1 MFPINAFLPNELC
14 QDLEVKISDAAGPIR
29 KVDEE
34 QRSYQF
40 ETESTLSSERQK
52 LQNLNLSAERLD
64 LSTKPITQ

>member
-1 MFPINAFLPNELC
+1 MFPINALLPSRHC
-14 QDLEVKISDAAGPIR
+14 QDLEIKISDAAGPIR

-52 LQNLNLSAERLD
+52 LQDLNLSAERLD